1 MSSSPLPESSQPRTS
16 LRRIIPILGVVVILI
31 GAYYTWNYF
40 KAKPEVSQEGGQ
52 NPAGASGATR
62 GDAGGA
68 SGSKEG
74 GKGRGGVP
82 SVAVA
87 TVKSKDFEVWLDSLG
102 TVTPMANV
110 TIHSRVDG
118 ELIKVFFHE
127 GQTVQ
132 SGDLLAEID
141 PRMYQVQLDQANA
154 ALARDRALLENAKTD
169 LKRYVDLVAHDAAP
183 RQQMD
188 TQASLVN
195 QYEATLKTDQSAI
208 DNARL
213 QLSYCHIQAPISGQV
228 GLRLVDQGNII
239 HASDAGGLVTIA
251 QMDPI
256 SVIFSLP
263 QDFLPALNAKRHER
277 KTIALEVFDRSGNI
291 SLQKGSLASLD
302 NQIDSTT
309 GSVKL
314 RGHFSNRSGKLY
326 PNQFVNVRVLMDI
339 KPKALVIPGSAL
351 QRGSQGTF
359 VYVLGEDRKVAL
371 KPILAGPA
379 NRSEIV
385 VESGIAEGDKV
396 VIDGADK
403 LKDGMVVNL
412 ADRPAGGGSHK
423 KGEH

>member
-1 MSSSPLPESSQPRTS
+1 VLHE
-16 LRRIIPILGVVVILI
+16 
-31 GAYYTWNYF
+31 F
-40 KAKPEVSQEGGQ
+40 
-52 NPAGASGATR
+52 
-62 GDAGGA
+62 
-68 SGSKEG
+68 
-74 GKGRGGVP
+74 
-82 SVAVA
+82 
-87 TVKSKDFEVWLDSLG
+87 
-102 TVTPMANV
+102 
-110 TIHSRVDG
+110 
-118 ELIKVFFHE
+118 FFHE
-127 GQTVQ
+127 GQTVR

-213 QLSYCHIQAPISGQV
+213 QLSYCHVQAPISGQV
-228 GLRLVDQGNII
+228 GLRQVDQGNII
-239 HASDAGGLVTIA
+239 HASDANGLVTIA

-277 KTIALEVFDRSGNI
+277 KPIALEVFDRSGNI

-314 RGHFSNRSGKLY
+314 RGNFNNRSGKLY

-339 KPKALVIPGSAL
+339 KPNALVIPGSAL

-371 KPILAGPA
+371 KPIVAGPA
-379 NRSEIV
+379 NRAEIV

-412 ADRPAGGGSHK
+412 ADRPAGGGSRK

>member
-1 MSSSPLPESSQPRTS
+1 MS
-16 LRRIIPILGVVVILI
+16 LRRIIPILSVVVILI
-31 GAYYTWNYF
+31 GAYYTWNDF
-40 KAKPEVSQEGGQ
+40 KAKPEASQEGGR
-52 NPAGASGATR
+52 NPAGAAR
-62 GDAGGA
+62 GDSGGA

-74 GKGRGGVP
+74 GKGRGGAP

-102 TVTPMANV
+102 TVTPIANV

-127 GQTVQ
+127 GQTVR

-228 GLRLVDQGNII
+228 GLRQVDQGNII
-239 HASDAGGLVTIA
+239 HASDANGLVTIA

-277 KTIALEVFDRSGNI
+277 KPIALEVFDRSGNI

-314 RGHFSNRSGKLY
+314 RGNFNNRSGKLY

-339 KPKALVIPGSAL
+339 KPNALVIPGSAL

-379 NRSEIV
+379 NRAEIV

-412 ADRPAGGGSHK
+412 ADRPAGGGSRK